1 MPSWGFSCPPHSFF
15 TGLAMCH
22 ASPAQVTLWCLRRT
36 VPISPFFGVPAI
48 LPSDNFLYSLKSCLT
63 YAASSNVFSFSVET
77 SLVPLAA
84 ISCPFIRIP
93 PSSIQLSFME
103 GSFLCALLLSK
114 HIIWVL
120 INYAILE
127 EAGGVRVKGNET
139 WLSRK
144 CLSECYFHCH
154 HHHHRQLFNW
164 CSCPMAD
171 TFTAHWNS
179 CVFLHFPVLC
189 LSVACIT
196 SSDKWAMNRC
206 GMCPFQSEA
215 FKSWGMMI
223 PFFQLS
229 FLSLEGVHWSGNVTR
244 LRWLGSLLNQ
254 WMESS
259 CHGEPPNSQQIL
271 YEWEKKPWLD

>member
-1 MPSWGFSCPPHSFF
+1 MPYLKRQGVWG
-15 TGLAMCH
+15 
-22 ASPAQVTLWCLRRT
+22 
-36 VPISPFFGVPAI
+36 I
-48 LPSDNFLYSLKSCLT
+48 
-63 YAASSNVFSFSVET
+63 
-77 SLVPLAA
+77 
-84 ISCPFIRIP
+84 
-93 PSSIQLSFME
+93 
-103 GSFLCALLLSK
+103 
-114 HIIWVL
+114 
-120 INYAILE
+120 
-127 EAGGVRVKGNET
+127 KGNET

-144 CLSECYFHCH
+144 CLSECYCHCH

-189 LSVACIT
+189 LSVGCIT

-215 FKSWGMMI
+215 FKSWEMMI

-229 FLSLEGVHWSGNVTR
+229 LLSLEGVRWSGNVTR

-271 YEWEKKPWLD
+271 CEWEKKALVGMSTWVLRELVSVTPPVQINTYLRDRCPYHPHF